1 MRGVN
6 HLSCQKDLQ
15 VAVTVAA
22 GDDLSHG
29 SLAAIDHQE
38 VKLLRA
44 HLDPGTWVG
53 HKFAWAILDLGAVAS
68 NLQLIH
74 ADVAARDHDMDLL
87 PQ

>member
-22 GDDLSHG
+22 GDD
-29 SLAAIDHQE
+29 
-38 VKLLRA
+38 LRA